1 MSTGG
6 RTKGWLLLA
15 WLWVTLIVL
24 AVLLT
29 SCKSVEYIKVP
40 EYHTEYKTKIDSFIQ
55 KDTCVIKDSVF
66 IHAKGDTVWYEKWHT
81 QYVDKW
87 KERIKVDTLMRT
99 DSVAVP
105 YPVTRK
111 LNRWEKFKMEFGG
124 IMLGV
129 SLALLIA
136 IAIIIVR
143 WMMKNK

>member
-1 MSTGG
+1 MNNGG

-105 YPVTRK
+105 YPVEKK
-111 LNRWEKFKMEFGG
+111 LSRWQTFCIDYGK

-129 SLALLIA
+129 SLALLVA

-143 WMMKNK
+143 WIRKNK